1 MNMDTSAKISKAN
14 RNKSAKIN
22 RLFITIPITIE
33 KPTKPSR
40 YSFFQGLKKVLN
52 IRGSEKTPKK
62 ALFKEAKNRS
72 IFRGAS
78 KYQNLR
84 ISKGSNNNFMDSLPF
99 RSFTRRR
106 VHLV

>member
-1 MNMDTSAKISKAN
+1 M
-14 RNKSAKIN
+14 
-22 RLFITIPITIE
+22 IE

-40 YSFFQGLKKVLN
+40 YSFFQGRKKVL
-52 IRGSEKTPKK
+52 IIKGSEKTPKK

-84 ISKGSNNNFMDSLPF
+84 KIRGNLIKFMDSLPF

-106 VHLV
+106 AYLV